1 MSKRHSIKVRWRAFR
16 IWQELGDFPWKK
28 APVAPAPAAAPGT
41 PSPADAAAPVAPSA
55 SASAAAPVAPS
66 ASASADAP
74 VAPTSRSGKSRRSRR
89 PRTPSAP
96 RKSSG
101 DFYRGAFDSIPF
113 LNEDAKRTFT
123 HLLLRPGYMI
133 RDYIRGDHERYLAP
147 LTALIVFYAF
157 FALVFS
163 ILQPVQQKE
172 SEIDKFGAAW
182 EGVEVNEDNP
192 AHEKEVNLLKSTA
205 NILLQGYTYLNLDQH
220 PEKVHTQ
227 AEASLAALED
237 TLRDQ
242 GIPLFIGRF
251 FLLWFALGIA
261 LRRYRMGMPAIAA
274 ASAYILCQFS
284 FFMLFAVIL
293 TFGQSKSVGL
303 AVMAGVMLIDLRQW
317 LGESWKKS
325 LGLTIRTGIWYALL
339 FLAVLLLVSG
349 LVVLLAWIKGV

>member
-16 IWQELGDFPWKK
+16 IWQELGEFPWKK
-28 APVAPAPAAAPGT
+28 DRKN
-41 PSPADAAAPVAPSA
+41 S
-55 SASAAAPVAPS
+55 
-66 ASASADAP
+66 
-74 VAPTSRSGKSRRSRR
+74 
-89 PRTPSAP
+89 
-96 RKSSG
+96 KSSSR

-157 FALVFS
+157 FALIFS

-172 SEIDKFGAAW
+172 SEFDKL
-182 EGVEVNEDNP
+182 GVALQSEDVREEIGDNQ
-192 AHEKEVNLLKSTA
+192 AGVDLLKSTA
-205 NILLQGYTYLNLDQH
+205 MILQKGYTYLNLDQH
-220 PEKVHTQ
+220 PEAVHTQ
-227 AEASLAALED
+227 AESSLAALEG
-237 TLRDQ
+237 TLRSQ

-251 FLLWFALGIA
+251 FLLWFALGLA

-303 AVMAGVMLIDLRQW
+303 LVMAVVMLIDLRQW
-317 LGESWKKS
+317 LGEPWKKS
-325 LGLTIRTGIWYALL
+325 LRLTIRTGIWYAVL
-339 FLAVLLLVSG
+339 FTAVLLLVSG
-349 LVVLLAWIKGV
+349 LVVLMAWVRGV

>member
-1 MSKRHSIKVRWRAFR
+1 PS
-16 IWQELGDFPWKK
+16 
-28 APVAPAPAAAPGT
+28 APSAPSATPAPASAPA
-41 PSPADAAAPVAPSA
+41 SAHAAAS
-55 SASAAAPVAPS
+55 
-66 ASASADAP
+66 
-74 VAPTSRSGKSRRSRR
+74 SGNPRRSRKK
-89 PRTPSAP
+89 A
-96 RKSSG
+96 SG

-172 SEIDKFGAAW
+172 SAFEPIQMELQD
-182 EGVEVNEDNP
+182 EDGNQVG
-192 AHEKEVNLLKSTA
+192 EDLLA
-205 NILLQGYTYLNLDQH
+205 QVAMVLQKGYTYLNLDQH
-220 PEKVHTQ
+220 PEEVHTQ
-227 AEASLAALED
+227 AESSLAALEG
-237 TLRDQ
+237 TLRSQ

-293 TFGQSKSVGL
+293 TFGQSKSLGL
-303 AVMAGVMLIDLRQW
+303 AVMAAVMLIDLRQW
-317 LGESWKKS
+317 LGETWKKS
-325 LGLTIRTGIWYALL
+325 LGLTIRTGLWYA
-339 FLAVLLLVSG
+339 FLYGSFLLLVSAV
-349 LVVLLAWIKGV
+349 VVLIAWIRGV

>member
-28 APVAPAPAAAPGT
+28 APVAPAPASASGT
-41 PSPADAAAPVAPSA
+41 PTPVASTPDSAAAAPVAPSA
-55 SASAAAPVAPS
+55 SASAAAS
-66 ASASADAP
+66 
-74 VAPTSRSGKSRRSRR
+74 VAPTSRSGKSRRSRSPR
-89 PRTPSAP
+89 ADRTPRTPSAS

-157 FALVFS
+157 FALIFS

-349 LVVLLAWIKGV
+349 LVVLLAWIKGA